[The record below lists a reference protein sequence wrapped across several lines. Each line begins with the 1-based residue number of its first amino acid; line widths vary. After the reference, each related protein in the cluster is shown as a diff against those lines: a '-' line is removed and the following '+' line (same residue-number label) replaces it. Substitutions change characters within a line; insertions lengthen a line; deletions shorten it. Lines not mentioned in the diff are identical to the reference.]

1 MVSLTTVMRTT
12 RRAAAPAAATAAP
25 TAAAAAPTTAEPAAL
40 ELILQRKASLV
51 QQVSLRVVVFA

>member
-12 RRAAAPAAATAAP
+12 RRAAAPAAA
-25 TAAAAAPTTAEPAAL
+25 AAAPTTAEPAEPAL
-40 ELILQRKASLV
+40 ELILQRKAFLV